1 MKYFYFLL
9 FMLLQVVTVSGNP
22 ALPGQWKM
30 LTLTDGT
37 QVNAE
42 LKGDKFCH
50 YWQTSDGRCFA
61 ESNISGVYES
71 VSLQELQNNALKKRV
86 PFMAADKHR
95 TRTVIG
101 GEHEPYIGKKK
112 GLILL
117 VDFTNKKFLDDHTP
131 ELYNDI
137 ANKVGFQSDLG
148 FIGSV
153 KDYFLAQSDG
163 QFELDFDVVGPLSMP
178 KTYGYYGANT
188 QGNDT
193 NPGLMIATACQMAD
207 EFVDFKDYDWD
218 GDGEVDQVFV
228 IYAGLGEAAGGD
240 ANTIWPHEWHLS
252 SNDYGNPLTLDDVI
266 IDTYACG
273 PELTVRRT
281 INSTETVIEGIGTIC
296 HEFTH
301 CLGIPDIYDTAYGGG
316 YGMGYWDLMNSGS
329 YNSNGYIPAG
339 FTSYEKMYCGWSQ
352 PIELKNDT
360 VITGMKPLSEGGES
374 YIIYNDANR
383 NEYYLLENR
392 QKTGWDAGIPGNGLL
407 VIHVDYDPTCWQ
419 YNFVNNYTSYPKYN
433 DHERLTVI
441 AADNSRNT
449 SDAATDAYPYKDKDS
464 LTNNSLP
471 RAELYNLNPDGIH
484 YTSKPITNIKQ
495 ENGLVSFVFK
505 NQVKNKPQDTGIK
518 NVFTI
523 QENRKH
529 IYDLRGR
536 NLGTD
541 ASALPKG
548 VYIIDGKK
556 VVK

>member
-1 MKYFYFLL
+1 MKHFYFL
-9 FMLLQVVTVSGNP
+9 FIMLLQVVAVSGNP

-30 LTLTDGT
+30 LTLADGS

-50 YWQTSDGRCFA
+50 YWQTSDGRCFS
-61 ESNISGVYES
+61 EKNTTGVYEL
-71 VSLQELQNNALKKRV
+71 VSLQELQKNALEKRV
-86 PFMAADKHR
+86 PHKVMNR
-95 TRTVIG
+95 YSTRSIIG
-101 GEHEPYIGKKK
+101 GEHEPYTGKKK

-117 VDFTNKKFLDDHTP
+117 VDFTNKKFEDDHTP

-153 KDYFLAQSDG
+153 KDYFLAQSG
-163 QFELDFDVVGPLSMP
+163 GLFELDFDVVGPLSMP

-188 QGNDT
+188 KGDDT
-193 NPGLMIATACQMAD
+193 NPGLMIATACEMAD
-207 EFVDFKDYDWD
+207 EYVDFKDYDWD

-228 IYAGLGEAAGGD
+228 IFAGLGEAAGGD
-240 ANTIWPHEWHLS
+240 ANTIWPHEWHLQY
-252 SNDYGNPLTLDDVI
+252 NDYGKTLTLDDVI

-273 PELTVRRT
+273 PELSIMQSYTGYK
-281 INSTETVIEGIGTIC
+281 TVIEGIGTIC

-316 YGMGYWDLMNSGS
+316 YGMGAWDLMSSGS
-329 YNSNGYIPAG
+329 YNGNSYIPAG

-360 VITGMKPLSEGGES
+360 TITDMKPLSEGGES

-392 QKTGWDAGIPGNGLL
+392 QKTGWDAAIPGNGLL
-407 VIHVDYDPTCWQ
+407 VIHVDYDPICWQ
-419 YNFVNNYTSYPKYN
+419 YNFVNNYTSHPEYN

-441 AADNSRNT
+441 AADNNRNT
-449 SDAATDAYPYKDKDS
+449 SDAATDAYPYKEKDS

-505 NQVKNKPQDTGIK
+505 NQVKNKSDETGIK
-518 NVFTI
+518 NVLSI
-523 QENRKH
+523 PENRKY
-529 IYDLRGR
+529 IYALRGR

>member
-1 MKYFYFLL
+1 MKHFYFL
-9 FMLLQVVTVSGNP
+9 FIMLLQVVAVSGNP

-30 LTLTDGT
+30 LTLADGS

-50 YWQTSDGRCFA
+50 YWQTSDGRCFS
-61 ESNISGVYES
+61 ENNTSGVYEL
-71 VSLQELQNNALKKRV
+71 VSLQELQKNALEKRAPHKV
-86 PFMAADKHR
+86 MNR
-95 TRTVIG
+95 YSTRSIIG
-101 GEHEPYIGKKK
+101 GEHEPYTGKKK

-117 VDFTNKKFLDDHTP
+117 VDFTNKKFEDDHTP

-148 FIGSV
+148 FVGSV
-153 KDYFLAQSDG
+153 KDYFLAQSG
-163 QFELDFDVVGPLSMP
+163 GLFELDFDVIGPLTMP

-193 NPGLMIATACQMAD
+193 NPGLMIATACEMAD
-207 EFVDFKDYDWD
+207 EYVDFKDYDWD
-218 GDGEVDQVFV
+218 GDGEVDQVF
-228 IYAGLGEAAGGD
+228 IIFAGLGEAAGGD
-240 ANTIWPHEWHLS
+240 VNTIWPHEWHLQY
-252 SNDYGNPLTLDDVI
+252 NDYGKTLKLDDVI

-273 PELTVRRT
+273 PELTVVKKQ
-281 INSTETVIEGIGTIC
+281 TVIEGIGTIC

-301 CLGIPDIYDTAYGGG
+301 CLGIPDVYDTSYGGG
-316 YGMGYWDLMNSGS
+316 YGMGAWDLMSSGS
-329 YNSNGYIPAG
+329 YNGNSYIPAG
-339 FTSYEKMYCGWSQ
+339 FTSYEKMYCGWKQ

-360 VITGMKPLSEGGES
+360 TITDMKPLSEGGES
-374 YIIYNDANR
+374 YIIYNDANK

-392 QKTGWDAGIPGNGLL
+392 QKTGWDAAIPGNGLL
-407 VIHVDYDPTCWQ
+407 VIHVDYDPICWQ
-419 YNFVNNYTSYPKYN
+419 YNFVNNYTSHPEYN

-441 AADNSRNT
+441 AADNNRNT
-449 SDAATDAYPYKDKDS
+449 SDAATDVYPYKDKDS

-471 RAELYNLNPDGIH
+471 RAELYSLNPDGIH

>member
-1 MKYFYFLL
+1 MKHFYFL
-9 FMLLQVVTVSGNP
+9 FIMLLQVVAVSGNP

-30 LTLTDGT
+30 LTLADGS

-50 YWQTSDGRCFA
+50 YWQTSDGRCFS
-61 ESNISGVYES
+61 ENNTSGVYEL
-71 VSLQELQNNALKKRV
+71 VSLQELQKNALEKRAPHKV
-86 PFMAADKHR
+86 MNR
-95 TRTVIG
+95 YSTRSIIG
-101 GEHEPYIGKKK
+101 GEHEPYTGKKK

-117 VDFTNKKFLDDHTP
+117 VDFTNKKFEDDHTP

-148 FIGSV
+148 FVGSV
-153 KDYFLAQSDG
+153 KDYFLAQSG
-163 QFELDFDVVGPLSMP
+163 GLFELDFDVIGPLTMP

-193 NPGLMIATACQMAD
+193 NPGLMIATACEMAD
-207 EFVDFKDYDWD
+207 EYVDFKDYDWD
-218 GDGEVDQVFV
+218 GDGEVDQVF
-228 IYAGLGEAAGGD
+228 IIFAGLGEAAGGD
-240 ANTIWPHEWHLS
+240 VNTIWPHEWHLQY
-252 SNDYGNPLTLDDVI
+252 NDYGKTLKLDDVI

-273 PELTVRRT
+273 PELTVVKKQ
-281 INSTETVIEGIGTIC
+281 TVIEGIGTIC

-301 CLGIPDIYDTAYGGG
+301 CLGIPDVYDTSYGGG
-316 YGMGYWDLMNSGS
+316 YGMGAWDLMSSGS
-329 YNSNGYIPAG
+329 YNGNSYIPAG
-339 FTSYEKMYCGWSQ
+339 FTSYEKMYCGWKQ

-360 VITGMKPLSEGGES
+360 TITDMKPLSEGGES
-374 YIIYNDANR
+374 YIIYNDANK

-392 QKTGWDAGIPGNGLL
+392 QKTGWDAAIPGNGLL
-407 VIHVDYDPTCWQ
+407 VIHVDYDPICWQ
-419 YNFVNNYTSYPKYN
+419 YNFVNNYTSHPEYN

-441 AADNSRNT
+441 AADNNRNT
-449 SDAATDAYPYKDKDS
+449 SDAATDVYPYKDKDS